1 MEEYNNQANTLTV
14 VFHTKLKIVECTCGK
29 MVHAEHICENDITRY
44 GCMNYILCDGDNCK
58 DCTDEN
64 LVNIIESNN
73 LFTAKSGTCLDDDHL
88 IITLHKHLKLAETP
102 KDDEYDE
109 SNTFFYENPY
119 FPNKKT
125 YDVCEIKKYKRL
137 AYMICPGDTCDLCID
152 FRNEQKD
159 DAYWINAEGFDEDGY
174 MTSGGPC
181 VTCYCMGNYQIAPRC
196 ESVCK
201 CGHKINIY
209 GE

>member
-1 MEEYNNQANTLTV
+1 MEEYNHQANTLTV

-64 LVNIIESNN
+64 LVNIVESNN

-109 SNTFFYENPY
+109 SNTFFMRIPISL
-119 FPNKKT
+119 
-125 YDVCEIKKYKRL
+125 IKRNMMCVRL
-137 AYMICPGDTCDLCID
+137 KSI
-152 FRNEQKD
+152 KD
-159 DAYWINAEGFDEDGY
+159 
-174 MTSGGPC
+174 
-181 VTCYCMGNYQIAPRC
+181 
-196 ESVCK
+196 
-201 CGHKINIY
+201 
-209 GE
+209 